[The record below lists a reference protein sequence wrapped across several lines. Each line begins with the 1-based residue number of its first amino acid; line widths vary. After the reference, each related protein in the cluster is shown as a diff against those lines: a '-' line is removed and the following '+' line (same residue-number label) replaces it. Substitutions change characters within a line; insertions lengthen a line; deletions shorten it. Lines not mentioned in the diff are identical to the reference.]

1 MSDFKCV
8 YDAIVN
14 ASNEVTNFAI
24 DNLYPEYAINGK
36 KCSKETQDKIKKLR
50 DAMSIVRDAAHELN
64 EHLAWDDV
72 G

>member
-24 DNLYPEYAINGK
+24 DNLYLEYGANGK
-36 KCSKETQDKIKKLR
+36 KCSKETQDKIKKLC

-64 EHLAWDDV
+64 EHFAWDDV
-72 G
+72 D